1 MTVVERAVA
10 KIRSVEDPKEKT
22 GSHDPVVGS
31 LVNTAEVPILDPT
44 KHRFVGERFVSIDR
58 KALEEAG
65 FFPEVVQAR
74 RLADQYRQIKRPLLN
89 QIKERRAQGARDAQ
103 LIMMASA
110 LPGDG
115 KTFTSVNLALS
126 IARERD
132 VTLLLVDADV
142 AKPHISR
149 LFGVHKEP
157 GLLDALMDDRVD
169 VESLVLPTDVS
180 GLSILPAGHQD
191 DSATELLA
199 SSRMWEIVDRL
210 SSADRRRVILFD
222 SPPLLLSSE
231 SRALAQVVAQIVM
244 VVRAGGTPQRAVIEA
259 LGHLGEKPVG
269 LILNQS
275 QMATSDGYYGYGTYG
290 DTPDQAAAGK
300 TK

>member
-1 MTVVERAVA
+1 MSVVERLTSKAKSAAV
-10 KIRSVEDPKEKT
+10 RERPGRD
-22 GSHDPVVGS
+22 DPVVGS
-31 LVNTAEVPILDPT
+31 LVNTSEMPILDPSRVPAASQ
-44 KHRFVGERFVSIDR
+44 RFVTIDR
-58 KALEEAG
+58 QALEQEG
-65 FFPEVVQAR
+65 FFPEVIQAR

-89 QIKERRAQGARDAQ
+89 RIKARREEGARDAQ

-132 VTLLLVDADV
+132 VSLLLVDADV
-142 AKPHISR
+142 AKPHISH
-149 LFGVHKEP
+149 LFGVDEEK
-157 GLLDALMDDRVD
+157 GLMDALMSPTLD
-169 VESLVLPTDVS
+169 VESLVLPTDVP
-180 GLSILPAGHQD
+180 GLSLLPAGTQD

-199 SSRMWEIVDRL
+199 STRMWEIVDRL
-210 SSADRRRVILFD
+210 SSFDRRRVILFD

-231 SRALAQVVAQIVM
+231 SRALAQVVAQIVL
-244 VVRAGGTPQRAVIEA
+244 VVRAGGTPQKAVSEA

-275 QMATSDGYYGYGTYG
+275 QMATSDGYYGYYG
-290 DTPDQAAAGK
+290 YPPKNPQSERK
-300 TK
+300 P